1 VGSIGSQYFLLCLK
15 DPPLNTIFAGRSSKE
30 HKKPVLPVSPISLA
44 IRIYLYQIYHWLPR
58 LTMGNP
64 TLESKRI
71 DEDVFA
77 VPTTPSSL
85 DEKERAGSP
94 SSLDQQPVD
103 DIDPKEESAFVW
115 RLDLWFLTIGF
126 LGYMFKY
133 IDQTN
138 INNAYVSGMKEDLNL
153 HGNELNYF
161 TTYFNVSPA
170 LGPCCTGR

>member
-1 VGSIGSQYFLLCLK
+1 
-15 DPPLNTIFAGRSSKE
+15 
-30 HKKPVLPVSPISLA
+30 
-44 IRIYLYQIYHWLPR
+44 
-58 LTMGNP
+58 MGKT

-71 DEDVFA
+71 NEDVFA
-77 VPTTPSSL
+77 VPTTSSSL
-85 DEKERAGSP
+85 DEKDRVRSS

-103 DIDPKEESAFVW
+103 YFDPKEERAFVW

-161 TTYFNVSPA
+161 TTYFNVSPSFDSCR
-170 LGPCCTGR
+170 PGR